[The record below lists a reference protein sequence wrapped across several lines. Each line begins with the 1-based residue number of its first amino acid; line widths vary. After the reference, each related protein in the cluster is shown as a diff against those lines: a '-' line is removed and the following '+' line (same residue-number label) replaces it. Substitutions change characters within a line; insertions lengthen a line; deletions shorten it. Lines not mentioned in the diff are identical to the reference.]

1 MNGEDL
7 TLLHNTHRRVKL
19 KGGFAPIRALQG
31 RESRAA
37 GEQSPRGVPPEA
49 KSTVETKMS
58 LGARC
63 DWSSASDFDAFWVSG
78 NASPLLTPSPED
90 SWLGFQTYQ
99 NF

>member
-63 DWSSASDFDAFWVSG
+63 DWVSG